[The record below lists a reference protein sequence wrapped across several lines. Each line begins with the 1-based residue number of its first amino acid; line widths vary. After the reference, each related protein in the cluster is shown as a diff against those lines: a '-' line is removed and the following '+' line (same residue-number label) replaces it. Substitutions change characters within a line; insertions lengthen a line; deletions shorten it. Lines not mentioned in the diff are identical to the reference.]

1 MTVHLRLMKIE
12 VSYNTLPNGTTWTS
26 GTFVTSNDLKGISSG
41 NNQFVAVDT
50 GEIILTST
58 GGITWILYTNSYVLC
73 GVTYK
78 EKT

>member
-1 MTVHLRLMKIE
+1 MKIE
-12 VSYNTLPNGTTWTS
+12 VSYYTSPNGTTWTS

>member
-1 MTVHLRLMKIE
+1 MKIE
-12 VSYNTLPNGTTWTS
+12 VSYYTSPNGTTWTS

-50 GEIILTST
+50 G
-58 GGITWILYTNSYVLC
+58 GITWILYTNSYVLC

>member
-1 MTVHLRLMKIE
+1 MKIE
-12 VSYNTLPNGTTWTS
+12 VSSYTSPNGTTWTS

-50 GEIILTST
+50 G
-58 GGITWILYTNSYVLC
+58 GITWIPYTNSYVLY

>member
-1 MTVHLRLMKIE
+1 MKIE
-12 VSYNTLPNGTTWTS
+12 VSYYTSPNGTTWTS
-26 GTFVTSNDLKGISSG
+26 GTFVTSNDLKGIGSG

-50 GEIILTST
+50 GGIILTST
-58 GGITWILYTNSYVLC
+58 GGITWIPYTNSYVLC

>member
-1 MTVHLRLMKIE
+1 MKIE
-12 VSYNTLPNGTTWTS
+12 VSYYTSPNGTTWTS
-26 GTFVTSNDLKGISSG
+26 GTFVTSNDLKGIISG

-50 GEIILTST
+50 DGIILPST
-58 GGITWILYTNSYVLC
+58 GRITWTPYTNSYVLC